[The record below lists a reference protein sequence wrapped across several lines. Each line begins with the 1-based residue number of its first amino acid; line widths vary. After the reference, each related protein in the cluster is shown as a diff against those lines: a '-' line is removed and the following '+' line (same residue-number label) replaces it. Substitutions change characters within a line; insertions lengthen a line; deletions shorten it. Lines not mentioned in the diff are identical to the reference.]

1 MILTISFVLI
11 FIWVTMIM
19 YQGDFELQD
28 KCGIIGAYSQKK
40 SNNISRSIY
49 YGLYAL
55 QHRGQE
61 SAGISTHNGEKM
73 STYRGMG
80 LVCDVF
86 NNGNMEGLDGH
97 VGIGH
102 VRYSTTGKS
111 EIENSQPFFS
121 EFESGTI
128 AIAHNGDIINSMEL
142 RKELELLGYNFR
154 STTDSE
160 VVCHLLTE
168 EYSKTGD
175 IVAAIKNISKRV
187 IGSYSFVILINE
199 DLIVVRDPIGIKPLV
214 LGKKDE
220 VTFVASET
228 VAFDVVGANYIRDVE
243 PGEILVIN
251 DEIKSYKMPMD
262 ENTPRAH
269 CMFEYV
275 YFARPDSI
283 IDGRSVYNVRLNIG
297 KTLAK
302 EFPVDADIVMPVPDS
317 AITAAIGYSRESG
330 LQYGEGLIKN
340 RYIGR
345 TFIMPTQD
353 ERETSV
359 KLKMN
364 PIKSELEGKRIVL
377 VDDSVV
383 RGTTSKAL
391 VNVLREAG
399 VKEIHLRVGCPPIIS
414 PCYYG
419 IAMATKKELIA
430 SDKEVEEIKETLG
443 VDSLGYLDKDD
454 LVKCIG
460 LGRDELCMGCLTGE
474 YPTPLPENIEEYEA
488 NRC

>member
-1 MILTISFVLI
+1 M
-11 FIWVTMIM
+11 
-19 YQGDFELQD
+19 QD
-28 KCGIIGAYSQKK
+28 KCGILGAYSKIK
-40 SNNISRSIY
+40 TEDISRQIY
-49 YGLYAL
+49 YGLYSL

-61 SAGISTHNGEKM
+61 SAGISAYDGVEM

-86 NNGNMEGLDGH
+86 NNGNIKGLNGN

-111 EIENSQPFFS
+111 LIENSQPFVS
-121 EFESGTI
+121 EFDSGTI

-142 RKELELLGYNFR
+142 RKNLECDGHDFR

-160 VVCHLLTE
+160 VICHLLTI
-168 EYSKTGD
+168 EYAHTGD
-175 IVAAIKNISKRV
+175 MVKAMKNVSKRL
-187 IGSYSFVILINE
+187 IGSYSLVILING
-199 DLIVVRDPIGIKPLV
+199 DLMVVRDPVGIKPLSMGMV
-214 LGKKDE
+214 DGMTL
-220 VTFVASET
+220 VASET
-228 VAFDVVGANYIRDVE
+228 VAFDVVGAEYVRDVE

-251 DEIKSYKMPMD
+251 DEIKSFTMPQR
-262 ENTPRAH
+262 ENIRRAH

-283 IDGRSVYNVRLNIG
+283 LDGRNVYDVRLNIG
-297 KTLAK
+297 RALFQ
-302 EFPVDADIVMPVPDS
+302 EHGVDADVVMPVPDS
-317 AITAAIGYSRESG
+317 AITAAIGYSRQSN
-330 LQYGEGLIKN
+330 LPYGEGLIKN

-345 TFIMPTQD
+345 TFIMPTQE

-359 KLKMN
+359 RLKMN

-377 VDDSVV
+377 VDDSIV

-391 VNVLREAG
+391 VDVLREAG
-399 VKEIHLRVGCPPIIS
+399 AKEIHLRVGCPPIIS

-430 SDKEVEEIKETLG
+430 SDKEVEGIRKTLG
-443 VDSLGYLDKDD
+443 VDSLGYLSLES
-454 LVKCIG
+454 LVECIG
-460 LGRDELCMGCLTGE
+460 VKKDELCTGCLTGE
-474 YPTPLPENIEEYEA
+474 YPTSLPENIEEYEA
-488 NRC
+488 YRC

>member
-1 MILTISFVLI
+1 M
-11 FIWVTMIM
+11 
-19 YQGDFELQD
+19 QD
-28 KCGIIGAYSQKK
+28 KCGIVGAYSNKVTGEV
-40 SNNISRSIY
+40 SRQIY
-49 YGLYAL
+49 FALYAL

-61 SAGISTHNGEKM
+61 SAGISTYNGVEM

-86 NNGNMEGLDGH
+86 SNGNITGLDGNK
-97 VGIGH
+97 GIGH

-111 EIENSQPFFS
+111 LIENSQPFVK
-121 EFESGTI
+121 EFGSGTI

-142 RKELELLGYNFR
+142 RKDLERKGHEFR

-160 VVCHLLTE
+160 VICHLLTT
-168 EYSKTGD
+168 EYSRTGNM
-175 IVAAIKNISKRV
+175 VQAMQNISPQL
-187 IGSYSFVILINE
+187 IGSYSLVILINN
-199 DLIVVRDPIGIKPLV
+199 DLMVVRDPVGIKPLS
-214 LGKKDE
+214 LGKMDGL
-220 VTFVASET
+220 TMVASET
-228 VAFDVVGANYIRDVE
+228 VAFDVIGAEYIRDVE

-251 DEIKSYKMPMD
+251 DEIKSFSMPGKG
-262 ENTPRAH
+262 NTPRAH

-283 IDGRSVYNVRLNIG
+283 LNGKNVYDVRLNIG
-297 KTLAK
+297 RALFQ
-302 EFPVDADIVMPVPDS
+302 EHGVEADVVMPVPDS

-330 LQYGEGLIKN
+330 LPYGEGLIKN

-345 TFIMPTQD
+345 TFIMPTQE

-359 KLKMN
+359 RLKMN

-377 VDDSVV
+377 VDDSIV
-383 RGTTSKAL
+383 RGTTSKSL
-391 VNVLREAG
+391 VDVLREAG
-399 VKEIHLRVGCPPIIS
+399 AKEIHLRVGCPPIIS

-430 SDKEVEEIKETLG
+430 SDMKVKEIERILG
-443 VDSLGYLDKDD
+443 VDSLGYLSLES

-460 LGRDELCMGCLTGE
+460 IKKNELCTGCLTCE
-474 YPTPLPENIEEYEA
+474 YPTALPENIEEYEA
-488 NRC
+488 YRC

>member
-1 MILTISFVLI
+1 M
-11 FIWVTMIM
+11 
-19 YQGDFELQD
+19 QD
-28 KCGIIGAYSQKK
+28 KCGILGAYSKIK
-40 SNNISRSIY
+40 TEDISRQIY
-49 YGLYAL
+49 YGLYSL

-61 SAGISTHNGEKM
+61 SAGISAYDGVEM

-86 NNGNMEGLDGH
+86 NNGNIKGLNGN

-111 EIENSQPFFS
+111 LIENSQPFVS
-121 EFESGTI
+121 EFDSGTI

-142 RKELELLGYNFR
+142 RKNLECDGHDFR

-160 VVCHLLTE
+160 VICHLLTI
-168 EYSKTGD
+168 EYAHTGD
-175 IVAAIKNISKRV
+175 MVKAMKNVSKRLV
-187 IGSYSFVILINE
+187 GSYSLVILING
-199 DLIVVRDPIGIKPLV
+199 DLMVVRDPVGIKPLSM
-214 LGKKDE
+214 GKVDGM
-220 VTFVASET
+220 TLVASET
-228 VAFDVVGANYIRDVE
+228 VAFDVVGAEYVRDVE

-251 DEIKSYKMPMD
+251 DEIKSFTMPQR
-262 ENTPRAH
+262 ENIRRAH

-283 IDGRSVYNVRLNIG
+283 LDGRNVYDVRLNIG
-297 KTLAK
+297 RALFQ
-302 EFPVDADIVMPVPDS
+302 EHGVDADVVMPVPDS
-317 AITAAIGYSRESG
+317 AITAAIGYSRQSN
-330 LQYGEGLIKN
+330 LPYGEGLIKN

-345 TFIMPTQD
+345 TFIMPTQE

-359 KLKMN
+359 RLKMN

-377 VDDSVV
+377 VDDSIV

-391 VNVLREAG
+391 VDVLREAG
-399 VKEIHLRVGCPPIIS
+399 AKEIHLRVGCPPIIS

-430 SDKEVEEIKETLG
+430 SDKEVEGIRKTLG
-443 VDSLGYLDKDD
+443 VDSLGYLSLES
-454 LVKCIG
+454 LVECIG
-460 LGRDELCMGCLTGE
+460 VKKDELCTGCLTGE
-474 YPTPLPENIEEYEA
+474 YPTSLPENIEEYEA
-488 NRC
+488 YRC

>member
-1 MILTISFVLI
+1 MR
-11 FIWVTMIM
+11 
-19 YQGDFELQD
+19 D
-28 KCGIIGAYSQKK
+28 KCGIVGAYSHKK
-40 SNNISRSIY
+40 SNNISRQIY

-61 SAGISTHNGEKM
+61 SAGISVYNGEKM

-86 NNGNMEGLDGH
+86 NNGNMEGLDGY

-102 VRYSTTGKS
+102 VRYSTTGRS
-111 EIENSQPFFS
+111 EIGNSQPFFS

-142 RKELELLGYNFR
+142 RTELEILGYKFK

-160 VVCHLLTE
+160 VICHLLTM

-175 IVAAIKNISKRV
+175 IVESIQKVSKRL
-187 IGSYSFVILINE
+187 IGSYSLVILIND
-199 DLIVVRDPIGIKPLV
+199 DLLVVRDPIGIKPLAM
-214 LGKKDE
+214 GKMDG
-220 VTFVASET
+220 VTLVASET
-228 VAFDVVGANYIRDVE
+228 VAFDVVGAKYVRDIE

-251 DEIKSYKMPMD
+251 DEIKSYKMVRD
-262 ENTPRAH
+262 EKIPRAH

-283 IDGRSVYNVRLNIG
+283 LDGRSVYNVRLNIG
-297 KTLAK
+297 KALAK
-302 EFPVDADIVMPVPDS
+302 EFPVDADVVMPVPDS

-330 LQYGEGLIKN
+330 LPYGEGLIKN

-345 TFIMPTQD
+345 TFIMPTQS

-359 KLKMN
+359 RLKMN

-377 VDDSVV
+377 VDDSIV
-383 RGTTSKAL
+383 RGTTSKSL
-391 VNVLREAG
+391 VNVLRETG
-399 VKEIHLRVGCPPIIS
+399 VKEIHLRVGCPPIVS

-430 SDKEVEEIKETLG
+430 SDKEVEEIRKTLG
-443 VDSLGYLDKDD
+443 VDSLGYLDKAS

-460 LGRDELCMGCLTGE
+460 LEREELCMGCLTGE
-474 YPTPLPENIEEYEA
+474 YPTPLPKNIHEYEA